1 MAKDISIKKTVYQK
15 DTFGKVIDRSFKSFT
30 QPLTEAQERTIS
42 EFFDDYERLF
52 LEIPAEGDIQSHKYL
67 IQKSSELVDFEKDT
81 QDIQPLLDEISE
93 LRERLLE
100 AQEDAVNAE
109 ETISDLEANA
119 TN

>member
-1 MAKDISIKKTVYQK
+1 MADKIKVSKKVYSK
-15 DTFGKVIDRSFKSFT
+15 EDFNKSVDTSFKTFVDE
-30 QPLTEAQERTIS
+30 PEEEATDTVDEL
-42 EFFDDYERLF
+42 FRLY
-52 LEIPAEGDIQSHKYL
+52 EIPLKGENNSHEYL
-67 IQKSSELVDFEKDT
+67 LQKSSELVDFDKSTEE
-81 QDIQPLLDEISE
+81 IQPLLDEISE

>member
-1 MAKDISIKKTVYQK
+1 MADKIKVSKKVYSK
-15 DTFGKVIDRSFKSFT
+15 EDFNKSVDTSFKTFVDE
-30 QPLTEAQERTIS
+30 PEEEATDTVDEL
-42 EFFDDYERLF
+42 FRLYDK
-52 LEIPAEGDIQSHKYL
+52 LYYEIPLKGENNSHEYL
-67 IQKSSELVDFEKDT
+67 LQKSSELVDFDKSTEE
-81 QDIQPLLDEISE
+81 IQPLLDEISE